1 MTPKARLRPGTPD
14 DRAAVVAL
22 VESEGLSA
30 DGIHAG
36 LAGFMVAEEEGRVIG
51 VAGLER
57 YEDFGLL
64 RSVAVAGDR
73 RGLGLGARL
82 TGAVVDQARRERLVS
97 VYALTTTAIA
107 YFPRLGFEVIERSQ
121 VPEPVRAS
129 PEFTSMC
136 PESATALRKSLPVG
150 S

>member
-30 DGIHAG
+30 DGIDAG
-36 LAGFMVAEEEGRVIG
+36 LAGFVIAEEEGRVIG

-57 YEDFGLL
+57 YGAFGLL

-82 TGAVVDQARRERLVS
+82 TGAVIEDSRRQGLATL
-97 VYALTTTAIA
+97 YALTTTAMA
-107 YFPRLGFEVIERSQ
+107 YFPRQGFEAIERTR
-121 VPEPVRAS
+121 VPEAVRAS
-129 PEFTSMC
+129 AEFTAMC
-136 PESATALRKSLPVG
+136 PASAIALELRLSR
-150 S
+150 